1 MRKIGQ
7 KHITGTIHLLSG
19 TRIGGSDD
27 LLQIGATDLTI
38 IKHPTTREPYLP
50 GSSLK
55 GKMRSELEKKAGKF
69 GGRDNNEP
77 CGCVREDCLV
87 CRIFGPHKVSRHNLG
102 PSRIIVRDA
111 QLLTGGDIEVKT
123 ENIIDRRTGTAQ
135 HPRKVERVASD
146 SEFEFKIGVQYW
158 DFDENLTHNGKRGA
172 DALIEFVKDGLRLL
186 QETGIGAGTSKG
198 YGEIEFLELELDGV
212 EFKL

>member
-1 MRKIGQ
+1 MKKLGQ
-7 KHITGTIHLLSG
+7 KNITGTIHLLSG

-27 LLQIGATDLTI
+27 LLQIGAVDLTV

-69 GGRDNNEP
+69 SGRDQNEP
-77 CGCVREDCLV
+77 CGCALENCFI
-87 CRIFGPHKVSRHNLG
+87 CRVFGPHKKANHNLG
-102 PSRIIVRDA
+102 PSRILVRDA
-111 QLLTGGDIEVKT
+111 RLLTGGDIETKT

-135 HPRKVERVASD
+135 HPRKVERVVSD
-146 SEFEFKIGVQYW
+146 SEFEFKIGIQYW
-158 DFDENLTHNGKRGA
+158 DLDEKSSHNGKTGA
-172 DALIEFVKDGLRLL
+172 DALVEFIKDGLRLL

-198 YGEIEFLELELDGV
+198 YGEIEFIDLKLDG
-212 EFKL
+212 EKFEL